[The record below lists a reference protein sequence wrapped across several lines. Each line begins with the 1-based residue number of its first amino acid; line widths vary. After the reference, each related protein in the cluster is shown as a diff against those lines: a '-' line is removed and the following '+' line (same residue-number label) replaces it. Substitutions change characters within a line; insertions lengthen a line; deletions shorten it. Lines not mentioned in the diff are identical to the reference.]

1 MDIFTLTQTPFI
13 KKLLGGVNDDLQIDY
28 KDFVL
33 QVFDICSN
41 RNNKGYA
48 FGALLVVE
56 IEISHLQSEAQRNAI
71 NQSLTAFITKA
82 PAFIRQTMSHL
93 EDMGVQ
99 PAKEEELI
107 KNVGLKWSHKKVA
120 LVEIAYAFHVAKC
133 FGDESTVKD
142 IVMEMA
148 RAFNVEISE
157 NYIYKKF
164 NEIKVRTLE
173 SRTYFIDSLG
183 KKLSAHMCELD
194 AQN

>member
-82 PAFIRQTMSHL
+82 LAFIRQTMSHL
-93 EDMGVQ
+93 EDMGVNLQ
-99 PAKEEELI
+99 RKRSL
-107 KNVGLKWSHKKVA
+107 
-120 LVEIAYAFHVAKC
+120 
-133 FGDESTVKD
+133 
-142 IVMEMA
+142 
-148 RAFNVEISE
+148 
-157 NYIYKKF
+157 
-164 NEIKVRTLE
+164 
-173 SRTYFIDSLG
+173 SRMSVLNGVIR
-183 KKLSAHMCELD
+183 KLLL
-194 AQN
+194 